1 MRTIPANKYEVKW
14 LTNHQLQ
21 LCTYITQSIRTNV
34 QKTLEK
40 YVKLILCV
48 LHHFRQSFFE
58 RLKFIAEFAEA
69 LARESTAEYV
79 ELRWNFLTL
88 SLNRWWRAVIQQK
101 KHSSNKKIVDP
112 KRLHHI
118 SLLCW
123 FDLTWIWIGKKETN
137 KLLMDIVFANVK
149 SSNVN

>member
-69 LARESTAEYV
+69 LARESTAEY

-101 KHSSNKKIVDP
+101 KHSSNKKNSRSKKTSSYFIAM
-112 KRLHHI
+112 LI
-118 SLLCW
+118 W
-123 FDLTWIWIGKKETN
+123 FD
-137 KLLMDIVFANVK
+137 
-149 SSNVN
+149 VNLNW